1 MGARWIISLRRR
13 TAVGPRGR
21 RGAYRQGSIVRGQS
35 AGPCAKRAEP
45 KLRPGGERSRA
56 PNGLLNPKR
65 SGSSSLGLDLQ
76 RSCRDFVPFQGSPPL
91 PDQTGASVSWF
102 RVRVRSLSAAWS
114 AKPTSPRRP
123 IHPQSVLFSAAA
135 GGAPLRA
142 EAIAACTSPLPP
154 SALVGFRLRNV
165 LEESRNLLWREDHGH
180 IEGDRSPG
188 PFGLP
193 WTRGHVALSHDIL

>member
-102 RVRVRSLSAAWS
+102 RVRVRSAFGRVVGQANEPETPNPPPVCALLGCSWWCSVARGGYSRLHVPFTAVR
-114 AKPTSPRRP
+114 PRRFP
-123 IHPQSVLFSAAA
+123 ASERP
-135 GGAPLRA
+135 
-142 EAIAACTSPLPP
+142 
-154 SALVGFRLRNV
+154 
-165 LEESRNLLWREDHGH
+165 
-180 IEGDRSPG
+180 
-188 PFGLP
+188 
-193 WTRGHVALSHDIL
+193 